1 MPTDE
6 ENIFSLN
13 ISEKNVVE
21 IRKVENEVENVKFSK
36 SLEYKVT
43 GLTINPDPSSFTTIK
58 RLDKVKLKVLS
69 KKIQDLAKKIKEPNL
84 DLLIS
89 HSETKNVVIPFQK
102 KKKRKKEKE
111 CPALNLLI
119 LTQQLKKMRKFCSI
133 ITKNT

>member
-13 ISEKNVVE
+13 ISKKNVVE

-69 KKIQDLAKKIKEPNL
+69 KKIQDLVKKIKEPNL

-102 KKKRKKEKE
+102 KKKKKEKE
-111 CPALNLLI
+111 CPRIEFTYFNITTEKNEEI
-119 LTQQLKKMRKFCSI
+119 LFY
-133 ITKNT
+133 NY

>member
-13 ISEKNVVE
+13 ISKKNVVE

-69 KKIQDLAKKIKEPNL
+69 KKIQDLVKKIKEPIRLVN
-84 DLLIS
+84 I
-89 HSETKNVVIPFQK
+89 
-102 KKKRKKEKE
+102 
-111 CPALNLLI
+111 
-119 LTQQLKKMRKFCSI
+119 
-133 ITKNT
+133 